1 METLEVEKITKYKIN
16 EKYRYPNDETIEAIR
31 EVENGDVIQIGSV
44 DDFREYLKQI
54 RWEVENGI

>member
-31 EVENGDVIQIGSV
+31 EAENGDLIEIGSFE
-44 DDFREYLKQI
+44 DYLK
-54 RWEVENGI
+54 WVESV